1 MLNRGLT
8 PALWL
13 GILIAG
19 GLAAGASAD
28 PAADAFLRKQ
38 VRFTD
43 EEAAAV
49 RAGEAVAK
57 ILDTGDPDEV
67 VVFGVVF
74 VKARPDAFLDMYRDF
89 RKFPKSNAYL
99 DLKRFSDPPRLAD
112 LAGLHLDDDDLKE
125 LQECE
130 PGECVVQLP
139 AALVDRL
146 RREVNWDQPD
156 AAATVDRL
164 LRQGLVDLLKNY
176 NLSGNS
182 ALGTYWDH
190 KSPVQVA
197 QVLRTLLDRVELLP
211 AFLPDLHRY
220 LLDLSQGGTGQQGRI
235 PVLGTGVVRPETHLP
250 RRNHVIIHRP
260 DVLPRAPGVVAIK
273 QLYASHY
280 FQTALDM
287 YFCVPVDLAAPTRGM
302 YLMTLKGSRH
312 GADRASRAG
321 CCAGSWIPKTR
332 SPWRTA
338 RPPSRPSS
346 RSEWRIGESVNR

>member
-19 GLAAGASAD
+19 GLAAGAPAD

-220 LLDLSQGGTGQQGRI
+220 LLDYPKAELANKEEYLYWERVSFGLKPTFRA
-235 PVLGTGVVRPETHLP
+235 
-250 RRNHVIIHRP
+250 NHVIIHRP
-260 DVLPRAPGVVAIK
+260 DNLPRAPGVVAIK

-287 YFCVPVDLAAPTRGM
+287 YFCVPVDPAAPTRGM
-302 YLMTLKGSRH
+302 YLMTLKGSRQ
-312 GADRASRAG
+312 AG
-321 CCAGSWIPKTR
+321 LTGFKGGLLRRIVIPKTR
-332 SPWRTA
+332 SA
-338 RPPSRPSS
+338 MADGLAAFKAQL
-346 RSEWRIGESVNR
+346 EK